1 MSIEGQPETWLTWF
15 GSPPPD
21 CVNEWR
27 YAEWRANY
35 DEARG
40 IARYFWCMAE
50 RRANRGVRRTQ
61 GRT

>member
-1 MSIEGQPETWLTWF
+1 MSTEGRPEIWSNWF
-15 GSPPPD
+15 GSPPPE
-21 CVNEWR
+21 CLNEWR

-40 IARYFWCMAE
+40 IARYFRYMVE
-50 RRANRGVRRTQ
+50 RRGEPRARGNQ

>member
-1 MSIEGQPETWLTWF
+1 MNIESRPETWLTWF
-15 GSPPPD
+15 ASPPPD

-40 IARYFWCMAE
+40 IARYFRCMAE
-50 RRANRGVRRTQ
+50 SRAKPGVRRTQ

>member
-1 MSIEGQPETWLTWF
+1 MRIGGRPENWLKWF

-40 IARYFWCMAE
+40 IARYFRSMAE
-50 RRANRGVRRTQ
+50 SRGEHGARGTQRRT
-61 GRT
+61 

>member
-1 MSIEGQPETWLTWF
+1 MSTEGRPEAWLNWF

-40 IARYFWCMAE
+40 IARYFRYMVE
-50 RRANRGVRRTQ
+50 RRGVPRARGNQ
-61 GRT
+61 GLT

>member
-1 MSIEGQPETWLTWF
+1 MSIGGRPEAWVKWF

-27 YAEWRANY
+27 YAEWRANF

-40 IARYFWCMAE
+40 IARYFRHMAE
-50 RRANRGVRRTQ
+50 QRGEPGARRIQ

>member
-1 MSIEGQPETWLTWF
+1 MSIGRQSEAWSKWF

-21 CVNEWR
+21 CVNEWC

-40 IARYFWCMAE
+40 IARYFRYVAE
-50 RRANRGVRRTQ
+50 RRGEPGARGNKART
-61 GRT
+61 

>member
-1 MSIEGQPETWLTWF
+1 MSIKGRPETWFTWF
-15 GSPPPD
+15 ASPPPD

-40 IARYFWCMAE
+40 IARYFRCMAE
-50 RRANRGVRRTQ
+50 RRGESGDRGTH

>member
-1 MSIEGQPETWLTWF
+1 MSIQGRSETWMTWF

-21 CVNEWR
+21 CLNERR

-40 IARYFWCMAE
+40 IARYFRYMAE
-50 RRANRGVRRTQ
+50 SRAKPGIRRTE

>member
-1 MSIEGQPETWLTWF
+1 MSLGGQPEAWLAWF

-35 DEARG
+35 DEACG
-40 IARYFWCMAE
+40 IARYFRWMAE
-50 RRANRGVRRTQ
+50 RRSEPGVRGAQER
-61 GRT
+61 G

>member
-1 MSIEGQPETWLTWF
+1 MSMGRRPEAWLTWF
-15 GSPPPD
+15 GSPPPE

-40 IARYFWCMAE
+40 IAQYFRWMAE
-50 RRANRGVRRTQ
+50 RKGRPDVRDTQERT
-61 GRT
+61 

>member
-1 MSIEGQPETWLTWF
+1 MSVGGQSEAWLKLF

-21 CVNEWR
+21 CVDEWR

-40 IARYFWCMAE
+40 IARYFRWMAE
-50 RRANRGVRRTQ
+50 RKGEPGVHGTQ

>member
-1 MSIEGQPETWLTWF
+1 MSIGGLTETWLTWF
-15 GSPPPD
+15 GSAPPD

-40 IARYFWCMAE
+40 IARYFRYMVE
-50 RRANRGVRRTQ
+50 RRGEPDDRCTN